1 MGEPWLVARFGKL
14 PPLPIAFV
22 YGLAVFLISY
32 GVAFCSYHGLEKH
45 FLKLKRFFDS
55 R

>member
-1 MGEPWLVARFGKL
+1 VGEPWLVARFGKL

-22 YGLAVFLISY
+22 YGLAVLLISY
-32 GVAFCSYHGLEKH
+32 GVAFCSYQGLEKH